1 MFLKVIFRNNIRVS
15 NSLDPDQ
22 ARYYVEP
29 DLGTNGL
36 QGLSTDYTSEQK
48 VKFCSVLL
56 KYA

>member
-1 MFLKVIFRNNIRVS
+1 MFLKVIFRNSIRVS

-36 QGLSTDYTSEQK
+36 QGLSTDYTSEQT
-48 VKFCSVLL
+48 VKFCSVLFC
-56 KYA
+56 